1 MNLIHISE
9 NGLHLVFEK
18 KEDVPTS
25 AFTMGIGTILKAKK
39 ILLVRGADNKDIIE
53 KVDENREL
61 CFYNENSV
69 EYRNSLDLLKHCM
82 VCEWKEC
89 K

>member
-39 ILLVRGADNKDIIE
+39 ILLVGGADKKDIIE
-53 KVDENREL
+53 KAIYGDVTPEVPASALQLHKDVTVIYVAE
-61 CFYNENSV
+61 
-69 EYRNSLDLLKHCM
+69 
-82 VCEWKEC
+82 
-89 K
+89 